1 MRRTKIVCT
10 IGPASEDTG
19 IIKKLLLAGLN
30 VARFNFS
37 HGTHEEHGRRIASV
51 RRVAEEVG
59 KNVAIMLDTTGPEIR
74 MGTFKD
80 EPVCLKEGSQVT
92 LTTEN
97 IEGDEKY
104 LPVNYSGLP
113 GDVRPEDIILLA
125 DGLIALKVLSV
136 AETEICCRVLNN
148 GELTGRKGI
157 NIPGV
162 ATSLPAVTDKDIR
175 DIRYGIEQQVDFI
188 AASFM
193 RKAAD
198 VLAIRQIL
206 EEAGAEGVGIISKI
220 ENREAVNNLDEIIN
234 VSDGIMV
241 ARGDLGVEIPPEE
254 VPLVQKRIIEKCN
267 RAGKPVVTATQ
278 MLESMNY
285 NPRPTRAEASDVA
298 NAIFDGT
305 DAVMLSGETAI
316 GKYPVEALQTMA
328 RIAGCSEAAI
338 KYDEI
343 LARNVRR
350 NFASQHTVTEA
361 ISYATCTTAQD
372 LGAAAI
378 ITSTESGYTA
388 KMVSKYRPRAPIIA
402 VTPHAGVMRKLA
414 LVWGVQPLL
423 AGVKNNSDEM
433 MAVAIGASLSAGLI
447 NIGDLVIITA
457 GVPVGVHGT
466 TNLIRVHTVGEIL
479 ARGAGIGHRAV
490 TGTAR
495 VVRSAEEAL
504 EKMNPGDILVTIAT
518 GSDFI
523 PAVAKAGA
531 VITETGGLTS
541 HAAIVC
547 LEFGIPVVVGVEA
560 AMELLPD
567 GNMITVDSQRGLI
580 YSGTARVL

>member
-1 MRRTKIVCT
+1 LRRTKIVCT

-74 MGTFKD
+74 MGTFKA
-80 EPVCLKEGSQVT
+80 EPVCLEEGSLVT

-97 IEGDEKY
+97 IEGDEKH
-104 LPVNYSGLP
+104 LPVNYPGLP
-113 GDVRPEDIILLA
+113 GDVRQEDIILLA

-157 NIPGV
+157 NVPGV

-175 DIRYGIEQQVDFI
+175 DIRYGIKQQVDFI

-198 VLAIRQIL
+198 VLAIRQVL
-206 EEAGAEGVGIISKI
+206 EEAGAADIGIISKI
-220 ENREAVNNLDEIIN
+220 ENREAVNNLDEIIK

-267 RAGKPVVTATQ
+267 RVGKPVVTATQ

-343 LARNVRR
+343 LARNERR
-350 NFASQHTVTEA
+350 NFAAQSTVTEA

-372 LGAAAI
+372 LGVAAI

-388 KMVSKYRPRAPIIA
+388 KMVSKYRPRAPVIA

-423 AGVKNNSDEM
+423 AGVKSNSDEM
-433 MAVAIGASLSAGLI
+433 MAVAIEASLNAGLI

-495 VVRSAEEAL
+495 VARSAGEAL

-580 YSGTARVL
+580 YSGAARVL

>member
-1 MRRTKIVCT
+1 LRRTKIVCT
-10 IGPASEDTG
+10 MGPASEDAG
-19 IIKKLLLAGLN
+19 IIKQLLLAGLN
-30 VARFNFS
+30 VARFNYS
-37 HGTHEEHGRRIASV
+37 HGTHEENGRRIASV

-59 KNVAIMLDTTGPEIR
+59 KNVAFMLDTTGPEIR
-74 MGTFKD
+74 LGTFKD
-80 EPVCLKEGSQVT
+80 EPVCLKEGSMVT
-92 LTTEN
+92 LTTAD
-97 IEGDEKY
+97 IEGDENY
-104 LPVNYSGLP
+104 LPVSYSGLP
-113 GDVRPEDIILLA
+113 EDVRQEDTILLA
-125 DGLIALKVLSV
+125 DGLIALKVLAV
-136 AETEICCRVLNN
+136 AQTEICCRVLNN
-148 GELTGRKGI
+148 GELTSRKGI
-157 NIPGV
+157 NVPGV
-162 ATSLPAVTDKDIR
+162 VISLPAVTDKDIR

-206 EEAGAEGVGIISKI
+206 EEAGAENIDIIAKI
-220 ENREAVNNLDEIIN
+220 ENREAVNNLDEIIK

-267 RAGKPVVTATQ
+267 RVGKPVVTATQ

-343 LARNVRR
+343 LARNKQR
-350 NFASQHTVTEA
+350 NFTSHLTVTEA

-372 LGAAAI
+372 LGAAAV

-388 KMVSKYRPRAPIIA
+388 KMVSKYRPRAPVIA
-402 VTPHAGVMRKLA
+402 VTPHPRVMRKLA
-414 LVWGVQPLL
+414 LVWGVEPLL
-423 AGVKNNSDEM
+423 ADVKSNTDEM
-433 MAVAIGASLSAGLI
+433 MAVAIEASLSAGLI
-447 NIGDLVIITA
+447 DIGDLVIITA
-457 GVPVGVHGT
+457 GVPVGVRGT
-466 TNLIRVHTVGEIL
+466 TNLIRVHNVGEIL
-479 ARGAGIGHRAV
+479 ARGVGIGYLAV
-490 TGTAR
+490 TGAAR
-495 VVRSAEEAL
+495 VARTAEEAL
-504 EKMNPGDILVTIAT
+504 EKMNPGDVLVTIAT
-518 GSDFI
+518 DSDFI
-523 PAVAKAGA
+523 PAVEKAGA

-541 HAAIVC
+541 HAALVC

-560 AMELLPD
+560 AIELLPD
-567 GNMITVDSQRGLI
+567 GNVITVDSQRGLI
-580 YSGTARVL
+580 YWGAARVL